1 LKKGKRINNQLIED
15 MITYYMKLGG
25 RKENV
30 ISSHDGELIKRS
42 IIGLRK
48 IVKLKLEEKF
58 PNITNHRTP
67 KDKRHSDAI
76 TKAGNLKGK
85 VSAEDYM
92 RSIRGDAPRTPRN
105 KRDSTATVVGAY
117 TPGTTPGSNDF
128 STPNTSEITAGGKR
142 AFVDALSFAKSKGGV
157 SQRKSDK
164 VVTASGNQPRVEN
177 RNLGT
182 GARSTLKKADNDF
195 LNNPLFDMMQL

>member
-1 LKKGKRINNQLIED
+1 
-15 MITYYMKLGG
+15 LGG
-25 RKENV
+25 ENV
-30 ISSHDGELIKRS
+30 EIINSLDAERIKRA
-42 IIGLRK
+42 IEALRK
-48 IVKLKLEEKF
+48 RLLNELEAKF
-58 PNITNHRTP
+58 PNITKQRTP

-92 RSIRGDAPRTPRN
+92 SSIRGDAPRTPRN

-142 AFVDALSFAKSKGGV
+142 AFVDALSFAKSKGGA
-157 SQRKSDK
+157 SQTKSDK
-164 VVTASGNQPRVEN
+164 VVTASGNQPRVDN
-177 RNLGT
+177 RKIGT
-182 GARSTLKKADNDF
+182 GARSTLKKADNEF
-195 LNNPLFDMMQL
+195 LNNPLFDMGI